1 MAESMKGLKRT
12 HRCTEVSNK
21 NVGESVTV
29 MGWVQKSRNKGGII
43 FVDLRDRSG
52 LLQIIFEED
61 KCGAESFAKAEKLRS
76 EFVVAI
82 TGNVALRAGGINKNL
97 ATGDIEI
104 IAKDIRILSEA
115 ETPPFPIEENS
126 KTKEEIRLK
135 YRTLDL
141 RRPDLQR
148 NLILRSKVVS
158 IIRNFLS
165 EEGFLEIETPILNK
179 STPEGARDYLVPSR
193 VHPGSFYAL
202 PQSPQIFKQLL
213 MASGYDRYYQVAK
226 CFRDEDLRA
235 DRQPEFTQID
245 MELSFVDI
253 DDVLDVNERLLARV
267 FKEAIGVDV
276 PLPIQ
281 RMTWAE
287 AMERFGSDKPDIR
300 FGMELKNVTD
310 VVKGCGFG
318 VFTGAIENGGSVRG
332 INVKG
337 QGAMP
342 RKKID
347 ALVDFAKGY
356 GAKGLAYIAIG
367 EDGTIKSSFAKFMT
381 DEEMNNLVA
390 ALDGESGD
398 LLLFAADRDKIV
410 FSVLG
415 ALRCEMASQL
425 ELVSKDDYRFLWVT
439 EFPVFEWSDDEERYQ
454 AMHHPFTMP
463 MEEDLEMLEQSLAEM
478 ESGKAF
484 TESKE
489 SGMSKA
495 RAKAYDIVLN
505 GVELGGG
512 SVRIHQ
518 DDIQEKMFKLLGISE
533 EDAND
538 RFGFMLTAFKYG
550 VPPHAGLA
558 FGLDR
563 MIMLMTG
570 AESIRD
576 VIAFPKIKDASCL
589 LSDAPS
595 SVDKKQLEELCIEVK
610 VPEE

>member
-1 MAESMKGLKRT
+1 MAESMKGLHRT
-12 HRCTEVSNK
+12 HRCTEVSSK
-21 NVGESVTV
+21 NVNETVTV

-52 LLQIIFEED
+52 ILQVIFEED
-61 KCGAESFAKAEKLRS
+61 KCGSESFAKAEKLRS
-76 EFVVAI
+76 EYVVAI
-82 TGNVALRAGGINKNL
+82 TGEVALRAGGINKNL

-126 KTKEEIRLK
+126 KTKEEVRLK

-158 IIRNFLS
+158 IIRNFLA

-213 MASGYDRYYQVAK
+213 MAAGYDRYYQVAK

-253 DDVLDVNERLLARV
+253 EDVLDVNERLLARV

-276 PLPIQ
+276 PLPLQ

-300 FGMELKNVTD
+300 FGMELVNVTD
-310 VVKGCGFG
+310 VVKDCDFV
-318 VFTGAIENGGSVRG
+318 VFKGAIENGGSVRG

-347 ALVDFAKGY
+347 ALVILQRVMVQRALLILQFMRMA
-356 GAKGLAYIAIG
+356 A
-367 EDGTIKSSFAKFMT
+367 SS
-381 DEEMNNLVA
+381 LP
-390 ALDGESGD
+390 L
-398 LLLFAADRDKIV
+398 
-410 FSVLG
+410 
-415 ALRCEMASQL
+415 
-425 ELVSKDDYRFLWVT
+425 
-439 EFPVFEWSDDEERYQ
+439 
-454 AMHHPFTMP
+454 
-463 MEEDLEMLEQSLAEM
+463 
-478 ESGKAF
+478 
-484 TESKE
+484 
-489 SGMSKA
+489 
-495 RAKAYDIVLN
+495 
-505 GVELGGG
+505 
-512 SVRIHQ
+512 
-518 DDIQEKMFKLLGISE
+518 
-533 EDAND
+533 
-538 RFGFMLTAFKYG
+538 
-550 VPPHAGLA
+550 
-558 FGLDR
+558 
-563 MIMLMTG
+563 
-570 AESIRD
+570 
-576 VIAFPKIKDASCL
+576 
-589 LSDAPS
+589 PS
-595 SVDKKQLEELCIEVK
+595 S
-610 VPEE
+610 